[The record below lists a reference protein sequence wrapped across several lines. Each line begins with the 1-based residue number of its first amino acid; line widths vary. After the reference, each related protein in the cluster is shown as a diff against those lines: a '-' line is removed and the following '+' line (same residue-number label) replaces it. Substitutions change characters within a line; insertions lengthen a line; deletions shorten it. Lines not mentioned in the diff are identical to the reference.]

1 MKEEPGRLGTHRPG
15 AVLKPRLRLVRG
27 GTILLGPGKAD
38 LLEAVRDTGSLRQ
51 AAVGLGMSYMR
62 AWQLVKTM
70 NGAFRDPVVSLVRG
84 GAAHGGA
91 ALTASGE
98 RILRLYR
105 SMERKSLKAAG
116 PDAAALKRLLKA

>member
-1 MKEEPGRLGTHRPG
+1 VKSRAAAPREAAVVRPRIR
-15 AVLKPRLRLVRG
+15 VMRG
-27 GTILLGPGKAD
+27 SEILLGPGKAD

-51 AAVGLGMSYMR
+51 AAAGLGMSYMR

-91 ALTASGE
+91 ALTRSGE
-98 RILRLYR
+98 RILAFYR

-116 PDAAALKRLLKA
+116 PDAAALKRLLKR